1 MPIYK
6 KLPKTKAKK
15 PDEFISFFDRLYHK
29 AYERGPA
36 VIAVLLVVAIVG
48 FGILFW
54 RGYHARRD
62 EKTSEKLFLAA
73 EKGKEERAAVLKDIK
88 KANLYGPMGVWAS
101 LELANQEA
109 AAGDCDGVIA
119 ELESY
124 SGRSE
129 NPVLK
134 SLIDLRLGACLEDK
148 KEWQKAAKVYDS
160 CRFDSKNDLKD
171 WCALRLASVKK
182 NLGDGDES
190 KKILDQLLKNPS
202 AGTDSSPTTAP
213 STESPDVSSPVRE
226 EARLTELGF

>member
-62 EKTSEKLFLAA
+62 EKTSEKIFLATQ
-73 EKGKEERAAVLKDIK
+73 KGKEERALVLKDIK
-88 KANLYGPMGVWAS
+88 KANLYGPMGAWAS

-109 AAGDCDGVIA
+109 AAGDCDSVIS

-124 SGRSE
+124 SGRGES
-129 NPVLK
+129 PVLK

-148 KEWQKAAKVYDS
+148 KEWQKAAKVYES

-182 NLGDGDES
+182 SLGDWDES
-190 KKILDQLLKNPS
+190 KRILDHLLKNPS
-202 AGTDSSPTTAP
+202 AGTDSSPSTAP
-213 STESPDVSSPVRE
+213 SALAPDVSSPVRE